1 MTAMTNHRKRAADL
15 LKQMTVDEKIAQL
28 HSAWL
33 AIGQDGHFTVKSI
46 VGAGGETPGTA
57 DTLLKHGLGHLT
69 RPFGTRPIEPKAG
82 AEGVNHLQRYLV
94 EQTRLGIP
102 ALLHEECLAGVMAKG
117 ATQFPG
123 AINYGST
130 WNPDVIRQAADVIGT
145 ELVSLGG
152 GMGLA
157 PVLDVS
163 RDVRW
168 GRTDESPGE
177 DPYLVGRIAGA
188 YVEGLQGP
196 DRRVLATLKHFM
208 GHSFAEGG
216 RNHAPVRIGM
226 GELNDVFAL
235 PFEMVVR
242 AAEVGA
248 VMPAYHDIDGQPCSS
263 SRSLIDDLLRK
274 RWGFTGLVVADYEAV
289 SQLCLDH
296 RVAGDMAE
304 ASALAV
310 RAGMD
315 VEFPGYTSFAGGLR
329 EALDRGLLEMN
340 DVDTAVMRGLVE
352 KSRLGLFE
360 KPYIDTGAIVLN
372 TPEHRAFA
380 RRTAAES
387 MVLLKNDGILP
398 LPLPD
403 AGKIAVV
410 GPLADD
416 PYAGYC
422 GYSFPVHLIG
432 AYPPE
437 ETVPEAARTVYAA
450 IRDRAP
456 RSEVIH
462 SRGCQLVVERT
473 EQPVFFP
480 GDVGEDRSM
489 NKAVLSED
497 TSEIAAAVE
506 AAASADV
513 VVAVL
518 GDMAGLFQNGTVGEG
533 SDVTTLALPGV
544 QQELLDALLD
554 CGTPVVI
561 VLLNGRPYDLGRGFT
576 EAAAI
581 LEAWLPGETA
591 GEVVADVLFG
601 TINPGGKLPVSY
613 VANAG
618 AMPYFYNHK
627 LKSAGVAPQ
636 SEFGSVYPF
645 GFGLSYTT
653 FTVDQVKLAAD
664 QVALD
669 GEIHLS
675 CTVTNSGDREGSET
689 VQLYVRDLYA
699 SLVRPVQELKA
710 FQRVRLAPGRAAT
723 VRITLPVDMLSMSDR
738 DMRRFVEPGEF
749 ELMLGTSSED
759 IVSRM
764 TVTVVAGPAGECRYL
779 DGDWR
784 FTAETEVIPC
794 R

>member
-1 MTAMTNHRKRAADL
+1 
-15 LKQMTVDEKIAQL
+15 
-28 HSAWL
+28 
-33 AIGQDGHFTVKSI
+33 
-46 VGAGGETPGTA
+46 
-57 DTLLKHGLGHLT
+57 
-69 RPFGTRPIEPKAG
+69 
-82 AEGVNHLQRYLV
+82 
-94 EQTRLGIP
+94 
-102 ALLHEECLAGVMAKG
+102 
-117 ATQFPG
+117 
-123 AINYGST
+123 
-130 WNPDVIRQAADVIGT
+130 
-145 ELVSLGG
+145 
-152 GMGLA
+152 
-157 PVLDVS
+157 
-163 RDVRW
+163 
-168 GRTDESPGE
+168 
-177 DPYLVGRIAGA
+177 
-188 YVEGLQGP
+188 
-196 DRRVLATLKHFM
+196 
-208 GHSFAEGG
+208 
-216 RNHAPVRIGM
+216 
-226 GELNDVFAL
+226 
-235 PFEMVVR
+235 
-242 AAEVGA
+242 
-248 VMPAYHDIDGQPCSS
+248 
-263 SRSLIDDLLRK
+263 
-274 RWGFTGLVVADYEAV
+274 
-289 SQLCLDH
+289 
-296 RVAGDMAE
+296 
-304 ASALAV
+304 
-310 RAGMD
+310 
-315 VEFPGYTSFAGGLR
+315 
-329 EALDRGLLEMN
+329 
-340 DVDTAVMRGLVE
+340 
-352 KSRLGLFE
+352 
-360 KPYIDTGAIVLN
+360 
-372 TPEHRAFA
+372 
-380 RRTAAES
+380 
-387 MVLLKNDGILP
+387 
-398 LPLPD
+398 
-403 AGKIAVV
+403 
-410 GPLADD
+410 
-416 PYAGYC
+416 
-422 GYSFPVHLIG
+422 
-432 AYPPE
+432 
-437 ETVPEAARTVYAA
+437 
-450 IRDRAP
+450 
-456 RSEVIH
+456 VIH

>member
-1 MTAMTNHRKRAADL
+1 MKNHRKCAADL

-28 HSAWL
+28 YSAWL
-33 AIGQDGHFTVKSI
+33 AIAEDGSFSVKSI
-46 VGAGGETPGTA
+46 VGEGGESPGTA
-57 DTLLKHGLGHLT
+57 ESLLKHGIGHLT

-94 EQTRLGIP
+94 ERTRLGIP

-117 ATQFPG
+117 ATQFPA

-130 WNPDVIRQAADVIGT
+130 WDPDVIRQAADVIGT

-152 GMGLA
+152 RMGLA

-196 DRRVLATLKHFM
+196 KRRVLATLKHFM

-242 AAEVGA
+242 AVDVGA

-263 SRSLIDDLLRK
+263 SRFLIDDLLRQ

-289 SQLCLDH
+289 SQLYLDH

-310 RAGMD
+310 KAGMD
-315 VEFPGYTSFAGGLR
+315 VEFPGYTSFVGGIR

-360 KPYIDTGAIVLN
+360 KPYIDAGAIVLN
-372 TPEHRAFA
+372 TPEHRAVA

-398 LPLPD
+398 LPE
-403 AGKIAVV
+403 GGRIAVV

-437 ETVPEAARTVYAA
+437 KTVPEAAKTVYAA
-450 IRDRAP
+450 MRSRAS
-456 RSEVIH
+456 RAEVVY
-462 SRGCQLVVERT
+462 SRGCRLVVERT

-480 GDVGEDRSM
+480 GDVGADRSM
-489 NKAVLSED
+489 NKAVLCED
-497 TSEIAAAVE
+497 TSDIKAAVE
-506 AAASADV
+506 AARSVDV

-561 VLLNGRPYDLGRGFT
+561 ILLNGRPYDLGRGFT

-601 TINPGGKLPVSY
+601 TINPGGRLPVSY

-636 SEFGSVYPF
+636 GEFGSVYPF

-653 FTVDQVKLAAD
+653 FAIDDVELVSDRIAV
-664 QVALD
+664 D

-675 CTVTNSGDREGSET
+675 CTIRNTGDREGSET

-699 SLVRPVQELKA
+699 GLVRPVKELKA
-710 FQRVRLAPGRAAT
+710 FQKVRLAPGGAAT

-738 DMRRFVEPGEF
+738 EMKRFVEPGEF
-749 ELMLGTSSED
+749 ELMLGTSSKD

-764 TVTVVAGPAGECRYL
+764 TVTVVAGSAGGCRYL

-784 FTAETEVIPC
+784 FTASTKVNLGD
-794 R
+794 

>member
-1 MTAMTNHRKRAADL
+1 MKNHKKRAAEL

-28 HSAWL
+28 YSAWL
-33 AIGQDGHFTVKSI
+33 SISEDGTFTVKTI
-46 VGAGGETPGTA
+46 VGAGGEVAGTA
-57 DTLLKHGLGHLT
+57 ESLMKHGVGHLT
-69 RPFGTRPIEPKAG
+69 RPFGTRPIDAKAG
-82 AEGVNHLQRYLV
+82 ARGVNQLQRYLV
-94 EQTRLGIP
+94 DKTRLGIP

-130 WNPDVIRQAADVIGT
+130 WDPQVVRHAADVIGT
-145 ELVSLGG
+145 ELAALGG
-152 GMGLA
+152 RMGLA

-177 DPYLVGRIAGA
+177 DPYLVGRIASA

-196 DRRVLATLKHFM
+196 DRRVLAALKHFM

-216 RNHAPVRIGM
+216 RNHAPVRIGG
-226 GELNDVFAL
+226 GELNDIFAL

-242 AAEVGA
+242 TTDVGA
-248 VMPAYHDIDGQPCSS
+248 VMPAYHDIDGEPCSS
-263 SRSLIDDLLRK
+263 SRFLVHDLLRT
-274 RWGFTGLVVADYEAV
+274 RWGFSGLVVADYEAV
-289 SQLCLDH
+289 SQLYYDH
-296 RVAGDMAE
+296 RVARDMAE
-304 ASALAV
+304 AAALAV
-310 RAGMD
+310 KAGMD
-315 VEFPGYTSFAGGLR
+315 VEFPGFTGFSDGLKV
-329 EALDRGLLEMN
+329 ALDRGFLEMDHIN
-340 DVDTAVMRGLVE
+340 TAVMRNLIE

-360 KPYIDTGAIVLN
+360 QPYIDPDAIALN
-372 TPEHRAFA
+372 TPDHRTVA
-380 RRTAAES
+380 RKTAAES
-387 MVLLKNDGILP
+387 MVLLKNDGTLP
-398 LPLPD
+398 L
-403 AGKIAVV
+403 ANTGTIAVV

-437 ETVPEAARTVYAA
+437 QTVPVVARTVCAA
-450 IRDRAP
+450 ISDRA
-456 RSEVIH
+456 SQAEVIH
-462 SRGCQLVVERT
+462 APGCRLVVERT

-480 GDVGEDRSM
+480 GDVRTDRSM
-489 NKAVLSED
+489 NKAVLSDD
-497 TSEIAAAVE
+497 TTGIASAVE
-506 AAASADV
+506 AAAVADV

-533 SDVTTLALPGV
+533 SDVTSLALPGV
-544 QQELLDALLD
+544 QQQLLDALLD
-554 CGTPVVI
+554 SKTPVVV

-576 EAAAI
+576 RAAAI
-581 LEAWLPGETA
+581 LEAWLPGEA
-591 GEVVADVLFG
+591 VGDVVAETLFG
-601 TINPGGKLPVSY
+601 EINPGGKLPVSY
-613 VANAG
+613 VADAG

-645 GFGLSYTT
+645 GYGLSYTT
-653 FTVDQVKLAAD
+653 FEVDRVALAAD
-664 QVALD
+664 RVPLD
-669 GEIHLS
+669 GEITIT
-675 CTVTNSGDREGSET
+675 CTVQNTGDREGSET

-699 SLVRPVQELKA
+699 SLVRPVKELKA
-710 FQRVRLAPGRAAT
+710 FQRVRLAPGRSVA

-738 DMRRFVEPGEF
+738 EMRRFVEAGDF

-759 IVSRM
+759 IVSRR
-764 TVTVVAGPAGECRYL
+764 TVTVEAATESEKRYL

-784 FTAETEVIPC
+784 FMAEIELDYD
-794 R
+794 RDS